1 VPVCSRSENAQYG
14 KIPIQITFPPRQ
26 VYAVGLY
33 IDSKSAKRVLGSL
46 KGLDAAKYSQA
57 SYELLINSDE
67 LPKALRLVML
77 RSVSGEQMGGA
88 IGEAVESRLKSMK
101 LSAPERS
108 AADSAFK
115 EFRAQF
121 NMPELATGT
130 ELSFAMQRG
139 GVLGVSI
146 AGKESK
152 TITSKHL
159 CTAFLDVFLGSSAV
173 LNRALL
179 VTRIPSLL
187 A

>member
-1 VPVCSRSENAQYG
+1 MLDVEKLQPNNACL
-14 KIPIQITFPPRQ
+14 FDQ

-33 IDSKSAKRVLGSL
+33 IDSKSAKKVLGSL
-46 KGLDAAKYSQA
+46 KGADTAKYNQE
-57 SYELLINSDE
+57 SYELLINSDD

-88 IGEAVESRLKSMK
+88 IGEAVESRLKAMK
-101 LSAPERS
+101 LSAAERS

-121 NMPELATGT
+121 DMPELATGT
-130 ELSFAMQRG
+130 ELSFIMQPD

-146 AGKESK
+146 AGKGTK
-152 TITSKHL
+152 TIKSKQL

-173 LNRALL
+173 VNRALL
-179 VTRIPSLL
+179 VTRIPALL

>member
-1 VPVCSRSENAQYG
+1 M
-14 KIPIQITFPPRQ
+14 
-26 VYAVGLY
+26 GLY

-46 KGLDAAKYSQA
+46 KGLDTAKYNEK
-57 SYELLINSDE
+57 SYELLINSDD

-88 IGEAVESRLKSMK
+88 IGEAVESRLKAMK
-101 LSAPERS
+101 LSATERG
-108 AADSAFK
+108 AADNAFK

-121 NMPELATGT
+121 DMPELAIGA
-130 ELSFAMQRG
+130 ELSFAMQPD

-146 AGKESK
+146 AGKETK
-152 TITSKHL
+152 TIKSKQL
-159 CTAFLDVFLGSSAV
+159 CTAFLDVFLGSNAV

-179 VTRIPSLL
+179 VTRIPALL